1 MHKITII
8 FGSIITILFLTIA
21 QKGHT
26 SIFTVSQ
33 LIKEPDI
40 GELKV
45 SNGIEEWNIS
55 EEGET
60 SSDEP
65 KTLEHKNKMN
75 GWSVR
80 EGDQP
85 KVGIESFKTRENTQS
100 QVAHEFPLNRNIKP
114 VKSETKNFILIVTSG
129 SSLNVRQQ
137 PSSSSL
143 KIGSLHN
150 GTKVPHIKNET
161 NEIIDDSW
169 FHVEYSKGKFGWV
182 SSKYSKIII
191 GSRSIISQQKTLKT
205 ISPNTAQ
212 INEDL
217 KTRNSRELK
226 AEIPIKIQE
235 LKIPS
240 ESNSKKIIGLQNA
253 NETLRLANE
262 KNSILIEDLKR
273 TITVLRMKERFKTTQ
288 INEQLKTSNS
298 PVLKAEI
305 PIKIQEL
312 KIPSDSNSKKITDL
326 QNANET
332 LRLASEKTSMLIEDL
347 KRTNT
352 VLRMKERFKTKRLRK
367 LKATISLIHT
377 ELDKTKVDY
386 AKLRLKKL
394 SSIQELKLLS
404 KKSSNKIEDT
414 QKTSKPL
421 SSKQELKVLSKKSSN
436 KIEDTQNTSKSL
448 SSKNEIAPDNIIRTR
463 LKSWVNAWQSRNIP
477 LYLSFY
483 SKDFKGL
490 KRSRPKWE
498 ADRQQSLNNSSN
510 ISIKITDIKTQKSN
524 NMVIRVTF
532 IQRYKSNTISDIG
545 MKELAWATEDG
556 NWKIIKETW
565 KPLN

>member
-1 MHKITII
+1 MHKITIF
-8 FGSIITILFLTIA
+8 FGSIITILFLTLA

-26 SIFTVSQ
+26 SFLTVSQ
-33 LIKEPDI
+33 LIKEPGI
-40 GELKV
+40 GKLKV

-55 EEGET
+55 EKGET

-65 KTLEHKNKMN
+65 RTLEHKNKMG
-75 GWSVR
+75 GWSIR

-85 KVGIESFKTRENTQS
+85 KVEIESFKTRKNTQS
-100 QVAHEFPLNRNIKP
+100 QVAHEFPLNRNTRP
-114 VKSETKNFILIVTSG
+114 VKNGTKHFILIVTSG

-137 PSSSSL
+137 PSTSSP

-150 GTKVPHIKNET
+150 GAKVPHIKNET
-161 NEIIDDSW
+161 DEIIDGSW
-169 FHVEYSKGKFGWV
+169 FHVEHSKGKFGWV

-212 INEDL
+212 INEQL
-217 KTRNSRELK
+217 KTSNSRELK

-240 ESNSKKIIGLQNA
+240 ESNSKKI
-253 NETLRLANE
+253 
-262 KNSILIEDLKR
+262 
-273 TITVLRMKERFKTTQ
+273 
-288 INEQLKTSNS
+288 
-298 PVLKAEI
+298 
-305 PIKIQEL
+305 
-312 KIPSDSNSKKITDL
+312 TDL

-332 LRLASEKTSMLIEDL
+332 LRLAHEKTSRLIEDL

-352 VLRMKERFKTKRLRK
+352 VLRMKERFKTTRLRK
-367 LKATISLIHT
+367 LKAAISLIQT

-386 AKLRLKKL
+386 AKLRAKKL
-394 SSIQELKLLS
+394 SSIQGLKVLS
-404 KKSSNKIEDT
+404 EINSNKIEDS
-414 QKTSKPL
+414 QKTSK
-421 SSKQELKVLSKKSSN
+421 
-436 KIEDTQNTSKSL
+436 TL
-448 SSKNEIAPDNIIRTR
+448 SSKNDIDPENIIRTG
-463 LKSWVNAWQSRNIP
+463 LKSWVNAWQSRNVP

-483 SKDFKGL
+483 SKDFKDH

-498 ADRQQSLNNSSN
+498 AYRRQSLNNSSN
-510 ISIKITDIKTQKSN
+510 ISIKITDIKTQASN

-532 IQRYKSNTISDIG
+532 IQRFKSDTTSDIG
-545 MKELAWATEDG
+545 MKELTWAKEDG

-565 KPLN
+565 EPQY